1 MSAVILNFKPRT
13 EPVPPL
19 YTAATNYVLSLWGWR
34 SFTRMVDMGQA
45 ELVYKH
51 PLFGEVVCR

>member
-19 YTAATNYVLSLWGWR
+19 FTAAANFMLSLYGWR
-34 SFTRMVDMGQA
+34 SFTRMVGMGQA